1 MSNHTKRG
9 TRAHWGT
16 GAGGGRAEGREE
28 ARGSLFLKRE
38 GKSGSEPGAWAHR
51 GKAVAGSQLS
61 IKDKISPPAVEGKS
75 PPPHPHPHPPR
86 QEKAICSQACLREA
100 WPGDNGMG
108 CTAGSVMI
116 LCIRAHVQNGCGFFF
131 FFSSVFFCRSVWN
144 HFMIRG

>member
-38 GKSGSEPGAWAHR
+38 GKSGSEPGPTEARRWQA
-51 GKAVAGSQLS
+51 ASCQLK
-61 IKDKISPPAVEGKS
+61 IKSLLRQWRAS
-75 PPPHPHPHPPR
+75 RHPPHPHPHSPR

-131 FFSSVFFCRSVWN
+131 FFLQSFFVDQCGTIS
-144 HFMIRG
+144 